1 MTLVSEF
8 HAVQFYFIFFQMKKL
23 LHFAKK
29 NKVAVV
35 IPVFA
40 ISYIANDLYRS
51 RVYNAKVAERNQRLK
66 EQAPSK

>member
-1 MTLVSEF
+1 MQL
-8 HAVQFYFIFFQMKKL
+8 YFMVFFQMQKL
-23 LHFAKK
+23 VLFAKR

-40 ISYIANDLYRS
+40 ISYIVNDWYRS
-51 RVYNAKVAERNQRLK
+51 RVFNAKVAERNQRLK